1 MTSIKIK
8 SSFDFKNLS
17 GDLVWE
23 ITKIWLFNSSEDAI
37 EQAREKAP
45 NDKWRLKASI
55 SREPMSI
62 TKKTKK
68 VVVWPRKIKYARRRE
83 YENFK
88 NPDRKFYMKK
98 TFQALPNTIEE
109 NFNNAVKIVLK
120 KNWLQ

>member
-45 NDKWRLKASI
+45 YETGKLKQSI
-55 SREPMSI
+55 SREPQNVTQS
-62 TKKTKK
+62 TRK
-68 VVVWPRKIKYARRRE
+68 VLVWPRKVVYAQRRE